1 MIPGIRNK
9 PTYTLNIPELSGGMN
24 LRDGISLINDNQ
36 LTDCKNMWYKD
47 GMLRTRP
54 RVSISASGDYT
65 SFNVLPEQNL
75 VKDIKVFEDISF
87 AFNGRLEEDAIYYL
101 TVIKR
106 SEGSNKTH
114 IDLSFRSPEDDRVI
128 DIYGK
133 YEHSDGNIYSWIF
146 YDYPVE
152 SISYFAFKQ
161 GRKAYLFLSC
171 PENSIYDIYEID
183 ADNAKSKLLTEN
195 DMHFP
200 LVATDCLPAQATD
213 FEGAVGNMIDGF
225 NLLTGYYKA
234 KYSTVDKNSENTEM
248 CYMLLHPTRKAHDV
262 GQSYAIGKKVKAEY
276 TDINGNVYSHEVTI
290 GEDGEGNESKP
301 GEDGLT
307 MWVIYDSVVFFS
319 DKTEGEHGYAIL
331 PKSDYVKNN
340 LIITAPGP
348 HKETD
353 KLKVFNMTKSKWFG
367 GSAYGIYGG
376 TRLFLGGNTS
386 DGEQALVLWSGLN
399 NPLYFSENNYAYVG
413 DKSQAVTAFGLQAD
427 NLVIFKEREIYQT
440 QYVSGG
446 DVTAEELIN
455 QSSVDLST
463 LSAYFPLAMVH
474 GYIGCDCPDTVQL
487 CRNRLVWANSDGKVY
502 SLVTQSQYN
511 ERSIF
516 EVSEML
522 KSKLEK
528 DGWKLKQAFSADW
541 NGHYLLFV
549 ENKVY
554 VMDYNSYGYSH
565 IYSYLKNEDANL
577 NIPWY
582 YWELP
587 ITPKTMLSADTNG
600 IKLATIHNF
609 KAEGIENDY
618 RDIAGWYTL
627 SETGIDII
635 LSSLIYLGSD
645 PLWMCKTETVPI
657 ESVIQTKLF
666 DFNQPAVLKSV
677 PTVNF
682 SFGYNGCTPINIE
695 FLSERQIPDRHT
707 VTMDGAEAQ
716 KYSPEFMHSVRLF
729 PYTKGTVRFGARI
742 TCDGEL
748 MIDSMSLQYKALG
761 GAK

>member
-9 PTYTLNIPELSGGMN
+9 PTHTLNIPGFSGGMN

-65 SFNVLPEQNL
+65 SFNVLPEQNF
-75 VKDIKVFEDISF
+75 VNDIKVFEDISF

-114 IDLSFRSPEDDRVI
+114 IDLSFRSPEDDSVI
-128 DIYGK
+128 DIYGR

-146 YDYPVE
+146 YDYPAH
-152 SISYFAFKQ
+152 SISYFSFKL

-200 LVATDCLPAQATD
+200 LVATNCLPAQATD
-213 FEGAVGNMIDGF
+213 YSGTGGSMIDGY
-225 NLLTGYYKA
+225 NLLTGYYKV
-234 KYSTVDKNSENTEM
+234 KYSMVDKDAETTSL
-248 CYMLLHPTRKAHDV
+248 CYMPLQPTKQPD
-262 GQSYAIGKKVKAEY
+262 GSGYSYAIGKKVKAEY
-276 TDINGNVYSHEVTI
+276 TDINGNTYRHEATI
-290 GEDGEGNESKP
+290 SADGDGWESEP
-301 GEDGLT
+301 GKDGLR
-307 MWVIYDSVVFFS
+307 MSVYDNKIYFS
-319 DKTEGEHGYAIL
+319 AGMSDGYATMS
-331 PKSDYVKNN
+331 KDQYVKNN
-340 LIITAPGP
+340 LTITAPGA
-348 HKETD
+348 HDVTD
-353 KLKVFNMTKSKWFG
+353 ELKVFNMTKSKWFG

-386 DGEQALVLWSGLN
+386 DGEQALVIWSGLN

-427 NLVIFKEREIYQT
+427 NMVIFKEREIYQT
-440 QYVSGG
+440 QYVSGT

-463 LSAYFPLAMVH
+463 LMSYFPLTLVH

-487 CRNRLVWANSDGKVY
+487 CRNRLVWANSDGKIY
-502 SLVTQSQYN
+502 SLVAQSQYN
-511 ERSIF
+511 ERSVF
-516 EVSEML
+516 EVSEMVIN
-522 KSKLEK
+522 KLEK

-587 ITPKTMLSADTNG
+587 ITPKTMLSAYTNG
-600 IKLATIHNF
+600 ITLATTHNF
-609 KAEGIENDY
+609 KVDGIDNDY
-618 RDIAGWYTL
+618 RDVVGWYTL

-635 LSSLIYLGSD
+635 LSSLIYLGDD
-645 PLWMCKTETVPI
+645 PLWMCETETVPI

-677 PTVNF
+677 PIVNF
-682 SFGYNGCTPINIE
+682 SFGYNGGTPINVD

-707 VTMDGAEAQ
+707 VTVYGAEAEG
-716 KYSPEFMHSVRLF
+716 YSPEFMHSVRLF

-742 TCDGEL
+742 SCDGEL
-748 MIDSMSLQYKALG
+748 LIDSMSLQYKALG

>member
-1 MIPGIRNK
+1 MIPGIKAK

-24 LRDGISLINDNQ
+24 LRDGISLIQDNQ
-36 LTDCKNMWYKD
+36 LTDCKNMWFKD

-54 RVSISASGDYT
+54 RVRSNDLIDNTITADEAYFIKPFSQSAHFNKELRAVIDGQSYFLETLALYYRAAGVVSTATVKLKFDYISEIDHAD
-65 SFNVLPEQNL
+65 
-75 VKDIKVFEDISF
+75 KVPIGEISF
-87 AFNGRLEEDAIYYL
+87 TVGIYLGPGANYVNNLKPLTIQHNG
-101 TVIKR
+101 
-106 SEGSNKTH
+106 
-114 IDLSFRSPEDDRVI
+114 
-128 DIYGK
+128 DIYCFVAHKIIRIKKKKEGE
-133 YEHSDGNIYSWIF
+133 YAEPELLS
-146 YDYPVE
+146 E
-152 SISYFAFKQ
+152 SNMYV
-161 GRKAYLFLSC
+161 
-171 PENSIYDIYEID
+171 
-183 ADNAKSKLLTEN
+183 
-195 DMHFP
+195 P
-200 LVATDCLPAQATD
+200 LVATNCLPAQATD
-213 FEGAVGNMIDGF
+213 FEGAAGNMIDGF

-234 KYSTVDKNSENTEM
+234 EYSTVDKNSENTEM

-348 HKETD
+348 HDVTD
-353 KLKVFNMTKSKWFG
+353 ELKVFNMTKSKWFG

-386 DGEQALVLWSGLN
+386 DGEQALVIWSGLN

-440 QYVSGG
+440 QYVSNG

-455 QSSVDLST
+455 QSAVDLST
-463 LSAYFPLAMVH
+463 MMAYFPLAMVH

-511 ERSIF
+511 ERSVF
-516 EVSEML
+516 EISEMIDRL
-522 KSKLEK
+522 IKTEK
-528 DGWKLKQAFSADW
+528 NLQSAHSADYD
-541 NGHYLLFV
+541 GHYVLV
-549 ENKVY
+549 VDNHVY
-554 VMDYNSYGYSH
+554 VMDYNCYGYNY
-565 IYSYLKNEDANL
+565 IYSYSKDEDANL
-577 NIPWY
+577 HIPWY
-582 YWELP
+582 CWEIP
-587 ITPKTMLSADTNG
+587 IKPDAVVATGEHLLMPVCVMGGTDDSVEAAVNMFYIDGSYGADEINMPVYDNG
-600 IKLATIHNF
+600 WTLQSNVFTIQ
-609 KAEGIENDY
+609 
-618 RDIAGWYTL
+618 
-627 SETGIDII
+627 
-635 LSSLIYLGSD
+635 SL
-645 PLWMCKTETVPI
+645 
-657 ESVIQTKLF
+657 IQTKLF

-677 PTVNF
+677 PIVNF

-707 VTMDGAEAQ
+707 VTTDGAEAQ
-716 KYSPEFMHSVRLF
+716 KYSPEFMRSVRLF

-742 TCDGEL
+742 SCDGKL
-748 MIDSMSLQYKALG
+748 LIDSMSLQYKALG